1 MCKECTKMYKN
12 VHTCRRD
19 RTYKDVL
26 RYERNCTSMYK
37 DVLRYERM
45 HNEGITRMHKDVL
58 KYERMYKD
66 VRGMKGCTRM
76 Y

>member
-1 MCKECTKMYKN
+1 MYKN
-12 VHTCRRD
+12 LHTCRRD

-66 VRGMKGCTRM
+66 VLSMKGCTCTRM